1 MELPKPVAL
10 DRPEAVIRDLDDAHL
25 EHALRL
31 WENGSVGTPV
41 AFSLADVLGDRARG
55 SRRSWRSSA
64 ARWPARSM
72 RASTA
77 SARGCCAGRWRRNGD
92 GRGWA
97 ASCSARSSDGC
108 SRSASATSR

>member
-55 SRRSWRSSA
+55 SRRSWR
-64 ARWPARSM
+64 
-72 RASTA
+72 ASTA